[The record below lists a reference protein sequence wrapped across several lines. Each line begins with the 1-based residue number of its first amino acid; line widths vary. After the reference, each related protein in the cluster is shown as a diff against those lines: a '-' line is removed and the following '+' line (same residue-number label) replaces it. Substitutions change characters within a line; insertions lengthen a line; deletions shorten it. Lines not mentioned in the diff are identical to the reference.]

1 MTAPALVEQIIAS
14 HAGRD
19 GVTPGELVTAKV
31 DRVYLQD
38 GNSPT
43 IATLFEKHGFSGVF
57 DRDRVGIFF
66 DHSVIAPDKHI
77 AARLREAEHLAER
90 LGVRVFRAG
99 AIISP
104 PGCSACLGTQ
114 GSIPAS
120 GDRVLS
126 TMNRNF
132 LGRMGNP
139 EAEIYLA
146 SPLVA
151 AHAAIRGEINALRN
165 RVDATPRAGT
175 LFMTAIVT
183 AVLTVILT
191 ILVLKFG
198 VPGLFGGLLAR

>member
-77 AARLREAEHLAER
+77 AARLREAERLAER

-99 AIISP
+99 EGISHVVALEEGWYE
-104 PGCSACLGTQ
+104 PGTIVI
-114 GSIPAS
+114 GSDFAHLHRRRDPEPGARNGRFGLYG
-120 GDRVLS
+120 GDGHR
-126 TMNRNF
+126 RN
-132 LGRMGNP
+132 
-139 EAEIYLA
+139 LA
-146 SPLVA
+146 
-151 AHAAIRGEINALRN
+151 
-165 RVDATPRAGT
+165 AGAGDD
-175 LFMTAIVT
+175 LD
-183 AVLTVILT
+183 
-191 ILVLKFG
+191 
-198 VPGLFGGLLAR
+198 RR